1 MHDLTSSLTCA
12 ACVAAVPM
20 LSLHVPEEERS
31 VDILELI
38 EQPELLT
45 FHEHTL
51 ELYRAVCSQG
61 NHRVARELTKHVT
74 EEQLKFAI
82 VAKCQ

>member
-1 MHDLTSSLTCA
+1 
-12 ACVAAVPM
+12 M

-82 VAKCQ
+82 VAKCQWRPSQRRN